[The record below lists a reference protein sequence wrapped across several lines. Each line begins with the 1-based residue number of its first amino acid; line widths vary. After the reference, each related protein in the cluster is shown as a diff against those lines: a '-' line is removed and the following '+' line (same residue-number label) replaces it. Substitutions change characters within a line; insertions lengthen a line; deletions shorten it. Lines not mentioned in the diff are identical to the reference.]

1 MDSWYVGIKPA
12 GGRYWRT
19 LSALAITTEAAGRV
33 SVPKGFRTDG
43 GSIPPLLWP
52 IIGHPMDPTYY
63 PAAVVHDY
71 LYCRQ
76 YATRRCADRAFREFL
91 ERLGV
96 AAWRCWA
103 MYVGVRLGGWV
114 GWNRKQG
121 KENG

>member
-1 MDSWYVGIKPA
+1 MESWYVGIKPA
-12 GGRYWRT
+12 GQGRWRT
-19 LSALAITTEAAGRV
+19 LSALAVTTEAAGRV

-43 GSIPPLLWP
+43 ASIPRPLWP
-52 IIGHPMDPTYY
+52 IIGHPMDPEYY

-71 LYCRQ
+71 LYCQQRM
-76 YATRRCADRAFREFL
+76 TRRQADCVFRELL

-114 GWNRKQG
+114 GWQRKKAQQ
-121 KENG
+121 